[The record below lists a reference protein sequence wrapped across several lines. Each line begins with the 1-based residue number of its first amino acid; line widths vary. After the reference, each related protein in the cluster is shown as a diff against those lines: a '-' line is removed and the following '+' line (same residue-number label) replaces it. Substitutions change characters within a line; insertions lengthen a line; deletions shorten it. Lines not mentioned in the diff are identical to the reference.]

1 MSFIFYN
8 LHLCEIKL
16 LAFELGR
23 KKYLTN
29 FNLFSNFGGRIYNMG
44 NKDKRASKYAQR
56 RTKEQEDENHQKM
69 LARYYLR
76 LGTHAQS
83 FFQCI

>member
-8 LHLCEIKL
+8 FYLCEIKL

-29 FNLFSNFGGRIYNMG
+29 FSLFSNFGGRIYDMG
-44 NKDKRASKYAQR
+44 NKDKRTSKYAQR
-56 RTKEQEDENHQKM
+56 RTNEQEDEN
-69 LARYYLR
+69 R
-76 LGTHAQS
+76 
-83 FFQCI
+83 

>member
-29 FNLFSNFGGRIYNMG
+29 FNLFSNFGGRIYDMG
-44 NKDKRASKYAQR
+44 NKDKRESKYAWR
-56 RTKEQEDENHQKM
+56 RTKEQEDENRQKM

-76 LGTHAQS
+76 SGTHAQS